1 MMVMLLSTKNK
12 FIFGLCLAT
21 LLLTGCDWSVFGQ
34 PISESTVRRHVSSL
48 QERTNVDPVPV
59 QKPNAKPQ
67 KVEFFSQAPF
77 ADWDDIRQQD
87 GCEEAVMLMAYLWRS
102 DTNFNKNQFLDALLD
117 LTNFETEKFGAHNDI
132 HVEDMATVMAEKL
145 GITDAYT
152 VTDSDLITIA
162 YLEELLDAGNLVIVP
177 TQGKRLGNP
186 NFSGEGP
193 ERHALLLLGYDR
205 QNAEFIVHDPGTRK
219 GENYRYPESVLLNAI
234 YSYPTGHKLPVL
246 VEEKAIL
253 VVPPATI

>member
-1 MMVMLLSTKNK
+1 MMVMSLSTKNK
-12 FIFGLCLAT
+12 FIAGLCLAT
-21 LLLTGCDWSVFGQ
+21 VLLTGCDWSAFGR
-34 PISESTVRRHVSSL
+34 PVSESSPLRHVPSL
-48 QERTNVDPVPV
+48 QEQTEIDPVV
-59 QKPNAKPQ
+59 AQKPNAKPQ

-102 DTNFNKNQFLDALLD
+102 NTNFNKNQFLDALLD
-117 LTNFETEKFGAHNDI
+117 LTNFETEKFGVHNDI
-132 HVEDMATVMAEKL
+132 HVDDMVTVMAEKL
-145 GITDAYT
+145 GIMDAYT
-152 VTDSDLITIA
+152 VTDSELITIA

-177 TQGKRLGNP
+177 TQGQRLGNP

-205 QNAEFIVHDPGTRK
+205 QKSEFIVHDPGTRK
-219 GENYRYPESVLLNAI
+219 GENYRYPESVLHNAI

>member
-1 MMVMLLSTKNK
+1 MSLSTKNK
-12 FIFGLCLAT
+12 LFVSLCLVT
-21 LLLTGCDWSVFGQ
+21 LLLAGCDWSVFGQ
-34 PISESTVRRHVSSL
+34 PVAESTPRRHVPSL
-48 QERTNVDPVPV
+48 QERTDVDPIPV

-87 GCEEAVMLMAYLWRS
+87 GCEEAVMLMGYLWRT
-102 DTNFNKNQFLDALLD
+102 DTNFNKNQFLEALLD
-117 LTNFETEKFGAHNDI
+117 LTNFEAGKFGAHNDI
-132 HVEDMATVMAEKL
+132 HVEGMLTVMAEKL
-145 GITDAYT
+145 GIADAYA
-152 VTDSDLITIA
+152 VTDSDLFTIA
-162 YLEELLDAGNLVIVP
+162 YLEELLDAGNLIIVP
-177 TQGKRLGNP
+177 TQGQRLGNP

-205 QNAEFIVHDPGTRK
+205 QKAEFIVHDPGTRK